1 MWTRVDGTI
10 GPMTDPSAPREP
22 SSPQPHRVARTDQY
36 LATAQTRLDKLLA
49 EYATAVAE
57 DGPVAAANSV
67 ALAMRLGYEHVEVAW
82 IAVQAIQR
90 LHAVRHQTPDDEEK
104 PE

>member
-1 MWTRVDGTI
+1 MSN
-10 GPMTDPSAPREP
+10 PSAPREP

-36 LATAQTRLDKLLA
+36 LATAQARLDKLLGD
-49 EYATAVAE
+49 YATAVAE
-57 DGPVAAANSV
+57 DGLVSAVNNV
-67 ALAMRLGYEHVEVAW
+67 ALAMRIGFEHVDVAW

-90 LHAVRHQTPDDEEK
+90 LHAMRQETADDERE